1 MNRRATLAIV
11 VVGSARVVI
20 TQLTRSFQKFQSKST
35 RTNVT
40 SGTNG
45 TSDANAI
52 RLDTTRA
59 APFVDPRFGVSR
71 DARPFRR
78 RTRSA
83 RVRVRVHY
91 MCVLYAHTYDHTV
104 THNGPRDSSAEAA
117 FFWLTRF

>member
-20 TQLTRSFQKFQSKST
+20 TQRTLFFSKISIEI
-35 RTNVT
+35 
-40 SGTNG
+40 
-45 TSDANAI
+45 NAHERHERYERHERRERE

-83 RVRVRVHY
+83 RVRVRVPY

-117 FFWLTRF
+117 FFWL